1 MILHLCCFILNSMK
15 KNIVLFALILAVLLA
30 GCSQNSGTR
39 TTRTIEVEGKPIEV
53 EGSEF
58 VLRVNGSKPVS
69 VSEVIITQPEN
80 SNIHIEASVDN
91 RLVEKDGVKLLLTT
105 VTIEEVGGMLG
116 IPLYVWILLGIIVLL
131 VIITISACA
140 GGKKEVAP
148 APEPEPEPIAEPVA
162 EPQPEP
168 EPAPEP
174 EPEPESEVEIESA
187 AYVETFI
194 EEGKNKRKKP
204 APRFYGIDSLHDLV
218 VLTKNTANRAD
229 DIQERCD
236 ELTSEIKQLNAEIR
250 QNSGDTYADEIRRE
264 RLRTVK
270 SNKNARLVYLKE
282 EGRQVE
288 VSNDNYAYLLK
299 RLTGEVSE
307 FRKTERFG
315 EKAVNI
321 SQYDVVWLKKH
332 LNIQ

>member
-1 MILHLCCFILNSMK
+1 MRK
-15 KNIVLFALILAVLLA
+15 KVVLFALILAVLLA
-30 GCSQNSGTR
+30 GCSQSPATR
-39 TTRTIEVEGKPIEV
+39 TTRVIEVDGKPIQV

-58 VLRVNGSKPVS
+58 VLRVDGSKPTA
-69 VSEVIITQPEN
+69 VSEVLITQPEN

-105 VTIEEVGGMLG
+105 VTIEEVGGVLS
-116 IPLYVWILLGIIVLL
+116 IPLYVWILLGIMVLL
-131 VIITISACA
+131 VIITISACV
-140 GGKKEVAP
+140 GRKKETAPVPQP
-148 APEPEPEPIAEPVA
+148 APEPE
-162 EPQPEP
+162 PEP

-174 EPEPESEVEIESA
+174 EPVAEPEPEPQPEPEIESS
-187 AYVETFI
+187 AYVDAFI
-194 EEGKNKRKKP
+194 EEGRNKRKKP
-204 APRFYGIDSLHDLV
+204 APRFYGIDSLHDLFV
-218 VLTKNTANRAD
+218 ITKNTANRAD
-229 DIQERCD
+229 DIRERCD
-236 ELTSEIKQLNAEIR
+236 ELTAEIKQLNADIR

-270 SNKNARLVYLKE
+270 NNRNARLVYLKE

-315 EKAVNI
+315 EKAVSI

>member
-1 MILHLCCFILNSMK
+1 MRK
-15 KNIVLFALILAVLLA
+15 KIVLFALILAVLLA
-30 GCSQNSGTR
+30 GCSQSPATR
-39 TTRTIEVEGKPIEV
+39 TTRVIEVDGKPIQV

-58 VLRVNGSKPVS
+58 VLRVDGSKPTA
-69 VSEVIITQPEN
+69 VSEVLITQPEN

-105 VTIEEVGGMLG
+105 VTIEEVGGVLS
-116 IPLYVWILLGIIVLL
+116 IPLYVWILLGIMVLL
-131 VIITISACA
+131 VIITISACV
-140 GGKKEVAP
+140 GRKKESAPVPQP
-148 APEPEPEPIAEPVA
+148 APEPEPEPEVIA
-162 EPQPEP
+162 EP

-174 EPEPESEVEIESA
+174 EPEPEVIAEPEAEIESS
-187 AYVETFI
+187 AYVDAFI
-194 EEGKNKRKKP
+194 EEGRTKRKKP

>member
-1 MILHLCCFILNSMK
+1 MRK
-15 KNIVLFALILAVLLA
+15 KVVLFALILAVLLA
-30 GCSQNSGTR
+30 GCSQSPATR
-39 TTRTIEVEGKPIEV
+39 TTRVIEVDGKPIQV

-58 VLRVNGSKPVS
+58 VLRVDGSKPTA
-69 VSEVIITQPEN
+69 VSEVLITQPEN

-105 VTIEEVGGMLG
+105 VTIEEVGGVLS
-116 IPLYVWILLGIIVLL
+116 IPLYVWILLGIMVLL
-131 VIITISACA
+131 VIITISACV
-140 GGKKEVAP
+140 GRKKETAP
-148 APEPEPEPIAEPVA
+148 V
-162 EPQPEP
+162 PQ
-168 EPAPEP
+168 PAPEP
-174 EPEPESEVEIESA
+174 EPEPEPAPEQEPVAEPEPEPQPEAEIESS
-187 AYVETFI
+187 AYVDAFI
-194 EEGKNKRKKP
+194 EEGRNKRKKP
-204 APRFYGIDSLHDLV
+204 APRFYGIDSLHDLFV
-218 VLTKNTANRAD
+218 ITKNTANRAD
-229 DIQERCD
+229 DIRERCD
-236 ELTSEIKQLNAEIR
+236 ELTAEIKQLNADIR

-270 SNKNARLVYLKE
+270 NNRNARLVYLKE

-315 EKAVNI
+315 EKAVSI

>member
-1 MILHLCCFILNSMK
+1 MRK
-15 KNIVLFALILAVLLA
+15 KVVLFALILAVLLA
-30 GCSQNSGTR
+30 GCSQSPATR
-39 TTRTIEVEGKPIEV
+39 TTRVIEVDGKPIQV

-58 VLRVNGSKPVS
+58 VLRVDGSKPTA
-69 VSEVIITQPEN
+69 VSEVLITQPEN

-105 VTIEEVGGMLG
+105 VTIEEVGGVLS
-116 IPLYVWILLGIIVLL
+116 IPLYVWILLGIMVLL
-131 VIITISACA
+131 VIITISACV
-140 GGKKEVAP
+140 GRKKETAPVPQP
-148 APEPEPEPIAEPVA
+148 APEPEPESEPAPEQEPVA
-162 EPQPEP
+162 EPEPEPQPEP
-168 EPAPEP
+168 E
-174 EPEPESEVEIESA
+174 IESS
-187 AYVETFI
+187 AYVDAFI
-194 EEGKNKRKKP
+194 EEGRNKRKKP
-204 APRFYGIDSLHDLV
+204 APRFYGIDSLHDLFV
-218 VLTKNTANRAD
+218 ITKNTANRAD
-229 DIQERCD
+229 DIRERCD
-236 ELTSEIKQLNAEIR
+236 ELTAEIKQLNADIR

-270 SNKNARLVYLKE
+270 NNRNARLVYLKE

-315 EKAVNI
+315 EKAVSI